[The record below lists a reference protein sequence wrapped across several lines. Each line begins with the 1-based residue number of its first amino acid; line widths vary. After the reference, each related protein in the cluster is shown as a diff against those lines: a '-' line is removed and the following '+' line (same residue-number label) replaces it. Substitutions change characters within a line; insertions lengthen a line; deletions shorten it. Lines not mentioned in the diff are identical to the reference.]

1 MAISLMF
8 GLLLAGFAPVISE
21 LLIGADKANWVP
33 VATFA
38 ALACAISAIAALMA
52 PETFKTPTALLGL
65 KKSDPRLHAA
75 SPVAPQ
81 TATLQSSAAQD
92 TSSTVTDKAR
102 A

>member
-21 LLIGADKANWVP
+21 LLIGGDKANWVP

-38 ALACAISAIAALMA
+38 ALACAISAVAALMA
-52 PETFKTPTALLGL
+52 PETFRTPTALLGL
-65 KKSDPRLHAA
+65 KKSDPRRHASSSVTQEPA
-75 SPVAPQ
+75 APQ
-81 TATLQSSAAQD
+81 ASTAEDNSRAVA
-92 TSSTVTDKAR
+92 DKAR